1 MRAGSRPV
9 RVVVVVRVALTQADI
24 AGAMP
29 AIESC

>member
-9 RVVVVVRVALTQADI
+9 RVVVVRVALAHADI